1 MSMARGEE
9 SHWSESEDDG
19 RIGRS
24 GDALGQFWRRGERDS
39 EELGAGGKEKGLPA
53 L

>member
-1 MSMARGEE
+1 MARGEE
-9 SHWSESEDDG
+9 SHRSESEDDG

-24 GDALGQFWRRGERDS
+24 GDALGQFLRRGERER
-39 EELGAGGKEKGLPA
+39 EELGADGEKKGLPT